1 MQQQYV
7 VDLPPYRMSE
17 RRPPNLGELL
27 SWNLEGAYSSLANA
41 GFLFLAG
48 VVVGAYM
55 FSGKRR

>member
-1 MQQQYV
+1 MQQRPYI
-7 VDLPPYRMSE
+7 VDLPHYQVE
-17 RRPPNLGELL
+17 TRRPNLGDLI

-55 FSGKRR
+55 FGKKR

>member
-1 MQQQYV
+1 MQPQYV
-7 VDLPPYRMSE
+7 VDLPPYRQFPE
-17 RRPPNLGELL
+17 RPSLGDLL
-27 SWNLEGAYSSLANA
+27 SWNLEGAYSSVANA

>member
-17 RRPPNLGELL
+17 RRANLGELL

>member
-1 MQQQYV
+1 MTEPYV
-7 VDLPPYRMSE
+7 VDLPPYRSVE
-17 RRPPNLGELL
+17 RRPNLGDLI

-55 FSGKRR
+55 FGKKR